1 MVAIIGYNAHLK
13 TNPGRAFQC
22 IGKEGQMRKALAV
35 LLMVF
40 MAVSVFAAGQGE
52 AESDEIVIG
61 ISMPTLQ
68 EERWQKDQ
76 QIMID
81 QLLDLGV
88 KRENILIQ
96 SADGDEQKQV
106 TQSENLITQGIDALI
121 IIPQN
126 GEAVAPVVGS
136 AHDAGI
142 KVVAVDRII
151 KNAALDF
158 YVSYDMFALGQ
169 IQADYVVNEL
179 GITSGDWILVG
190 GAPTDPNA
198 AVIRNG
204 QMSIYGEYIES
215 GDINV
220 VLDQP
225 ANYWSPAE
233 ALRIVE
239 AGLTRAN
246 NDVDVVFT
254 TNDGTAG
261 AAVEALQ
268 EQGLAGEVAV
278 TGLDADLAALQRIV
292 QGTQSMTVYRKLRVQ
307 DQVAAQVAFAWAT
320 GQDPA
325 DVIDFPVTSVD
336 NGFTELPAVLFGA
349 GEAMFAVDADNI
361 KDVVDDDWLEA
372 DEIYSDL
379 DSSLWPD
386 WYQGS

>member
-1 MVAIIGYNAHLK
+1 
-13 TNPGRAFQC
+13 
-22 IGKEGQMRKALAV
+22 MRKAIAV
-35 LLMVF
+35 LLMVS

-81 QLLDLGV
+81 QLLELGV

-136 AHDAGI
+136 AHEAGI

-169 IQADYVVNEL
+169 IQGNYVVNEL
-179 GITSGDWILVG
+179 GISSGNWILVG

-220 VLDQP
+220 ILDQP

-292 QGTQSMTVYRKLRVQ
+292 RGTQSMTVYRKLRVQ
-307 DQVAAQVAFAWAT
+307 DQVAAQVAYAWAT

-349 GEAMFAVDADNI
+349 GEAMFGVDADNV
-361 KDVVDDDWLEA
+361 KDVVDDGWLEA
-372 DEIYSDL
+372 DEIYADL
-379 DSSLWPD
+379 DSSLWPA
-386 WYQGS
+386 WYRDR